1 MANSGGYACF
11 FIPRA
16 GIPYWMR
23 PLGGPTRRRRAGVI
37 ASLAIACCAIV
48 ALSGCVI
55 PPPFTVTSAVSNVD
69 HPWDV
74 GFAGNTMIYTERAG
88 RISAVIGGQK
98 RLLGAPADVVSAS
111 EAGMMGLA
119 VDPNFATN
127 RYIYV
132 CLASTL
138 GGPSNDVRLVRW
150 TVDAGFTALT
160 NRTNIFTGAPVNIT
174 GELGRHSGCRPRF
187 GPDGRLW
194 VGTGDAA
201 TATVPQNPRS
211 LGGKVLHINKDGTPA
226 PGNPGG
232 VYDPRI
238 FSYGHRNVQSVAFRA
253 SDGMGF
259 QTEHG
264 PDRDD
269 ELNRLKAG
277 QFGWDPVAAGGPGYN
292 EGVPMTDLQKFPGAI
307 PALWKS
313 GIPTVAPSGATFI
326 NGTKLGHME
335 RRAGRGASQGQQAH
349 HLPAGQAGQGHG
361 HRHHLQRLRPPSLA
375 RAGARRQPVHHHRQR
390 WRHGQ
395 DPEAH
400 TPTRLRLRSHR
411 GKRW

>member
-1 MANSGGYACF
+1 MAKSDGCGCF
-11 FIPRA
+11 STARA
-16 GIPYWMR
+16 GIPYGMHTM
-23 PLGGPTRRRRAGVI
+23 GGPTRRRRAGVI
-37 ASLAIACCAIV
+37 ASLAVAGCAIA
-48 ALSGCVI
+48 ALSGCVVT
-55 PPPFTVTSAVSNVD
+55 PPLTVTTAVSSVD

-88 RISAVIGGQK
+88 RISAVINGQK

-138 GGPSNDVRLVRW
+138 GGLTNDVRLVRW
-150 TVDAGFTALT
+150 TVDAGFTTLT
-160 NRTNIFTGAPVNIT
+160 DRTNIFTGAPVNIT

-194 VGTGDAA
+194 IGTGDAA

-211 LGGKVLHINKDGTPA
+211 LGGKVLHINKDGTGA

-238 FSYGHRNVQSVAFRA
+238 FSYGHRNVQSIAFRA

-269 ELNRLKAG
+269 ELNRLVAG
-277 QFGWDPVAAGGPGYN
+277 QFGWDPVAPGSSAYN

-307 PALWKS
+307 LPLWTS
-313 GIPTVAPSGATFI
+313 GVPTVAPSGATFI
-326 NGTKLGHME
+326 NGTNWGSWNGVLAVALLKGSRLLIFKLNASGNVTDL
-335 RRAGRGASQGQQAH
+335 GTSVRGYG
-349 HLPAGQAGQGHG
+349 
-361 HRHHLQRLRPPSLA
+361 
-375 RAGARRQPVHHHRQR
+375 
-390 WRHGQ
+390 
-395 DPEAH
+395 
-400 TPTRLRLRSHR
+400 RLRSPVQGPDGNLYITTDNGGNTDKILKLTPR
-411 GKRW
+411 

>member
-1 MANSGGYACF
+1 ME
-11 FIPRA
+11 
-16 GIPYWMR
+16 
-23 PLGGPTRRRRAGVI
+23 GPTRRRRAGVI

-55 PPPFTVTSAVSNVD
+55 PPQVTVTAAVTGVD

-88 RISAVIGGQK
+88 RISAFINGQK

-119 VDPNFATN
+119 VDPAFATN
-127 RYIYV
+127 HYIYV

-150 TVDAGFTALT
+150 TVDPGFTTLT
-160 NRTNIFTGAPVNIT
+160 NRTNIFTGAPVNIA

-194 VGTGDAA
+194 VGTGDSA

-211 LGGKVLHINKDGTPA
+211 LGGKVLHINKDGTGA
-226 PGNPGG
+226 PGNPNGI
-232 VYDPRI
+232 YDPRI
-238 FSYGHRNVQSVAFRA
+238 FSYGHRNVQSIAFRA

-264 PDRDD
+264 TDRDD
-269 ELNRLKAG
+269 ELNRLVAG
-277 QFGWDPVAAGGPGYN
+277 QFGWDPVSPSGPGYN

-307 PALWKS
+307 RALWSS
-313 GIPTVAPSGATFI
+313 GLPTVAPSGATFI
-326 NGTKLGHME
+326 NGTRWGSWNGLLAVGLLKGSRLLLFKLNAQGNVAE
-335 RRAGRGASQGQQAH
+335 ITTTLRGYG
-349 HLPAGQAGQGHG
+349 
-361 HRHHLQRLRPPSLA
+361 
-375 RAGARRQPVHHHRQR
+375 
-390 WRHGQ
+390 
-395 DPEAH
+395 
-400 TPTRLRLRSHR
+400 RLRSPVQ
-411 GKRW
+411 GPDGNLYITTDNGGNTDKILKVTPK